1 MRGGIAFSVTTLLL
15 QNFVEYF
22 ADTKASRRLTTFLLI
37 IQNERYMT
45 VVRLVYVNFSKMYAQ
60 MSEKSR

>member
-45 VVRLVYVNFSKMYAQ
+45 VVRLTYVNFSKMYAQ
-60 MSEKSR
+60 MSEKSQ